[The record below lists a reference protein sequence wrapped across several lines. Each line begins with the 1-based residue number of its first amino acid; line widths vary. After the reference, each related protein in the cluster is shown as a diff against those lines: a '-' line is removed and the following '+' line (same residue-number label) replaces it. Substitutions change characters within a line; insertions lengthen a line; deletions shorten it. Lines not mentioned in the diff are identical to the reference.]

1 MVGGTGLYFKALT
14 DGLVK
19 IPNIPM
25 KNRIKIRSLQK
36 KLGQKNFYKK
46 LLKLD
51 PLIKS
56 RVNSNDVQRSI
67 RAYEIKK
74 YTKISMTKWF
84 TKTKILF
91 DQNTFLKFYIDFPRE
106 ALIDRINK
114 RVDQMFKRGAIKEVK
129 RFNRLKTRPQNS
141 ANNVIGIKEITKY
154 LNGEASLDDTK
165 EQIAI
170 KTRQY
175 AKRQTT
181 WARGQMTSWQRV
193 EHKNLNSTLNSFK

>member
-1 MVGGTGLYFKALT
+1 
-14 DGLVK
+14 
-19 IPNIPM
+19 
-25 KNRIKIRSLQK
+25 
-36 KLGQKNFYKK
+36 
-46 LLKLD
+46 
-51 PLIKS
+51 
-56 RVNSNDVQRSI
+56 
-67 RAYEIKK
+67 
-74 YTKISMTKWF
+74 MTKWF